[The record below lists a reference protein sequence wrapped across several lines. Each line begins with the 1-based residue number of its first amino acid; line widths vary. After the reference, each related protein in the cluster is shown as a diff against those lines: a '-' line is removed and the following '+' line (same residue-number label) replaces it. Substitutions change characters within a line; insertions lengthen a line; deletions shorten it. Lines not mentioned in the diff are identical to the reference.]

1 MSEEIKK
8 EDSIEP
14 GIVPA
19 VETTNAEKPA
29 AAEGAVESVAAPAP
43 AGEPEARQHPAARV
57 PRFKRKGCKF
67 CQNKNLVIDYK
78 NVEVLERFI
87 TERGK
92 ILPRRITGTCSKH
105 QRGVALAIKQARIIA
120 LLPFIVQ

>member
-1 MSEEIKK
+1 MSDEIKK
-8 EDSIEP
+8 EDSTETAAGEP
-14 GIVPA
+14 QAAPEIKEAPVAPM
-19 VETTNAEKPA
+19 AEATA
-29 AAEGAVESVAAPAP
+29 AAAPA
-43 AGEPEARQHPAARV
+43 AEETRAHPAARI

-78 NVEVLERFI
+78 NVDILERFI

-120 LLPFIVQ
+120 LLPFVVQ